1 MRLHI
6 DNLERDLIPI
16 KDFRQAHALPESF
29 SVALFEPKDFAGL
42 AAIDKAGQ
50 EMNSLRQGLLDM
62 LPASLTK
69 MDLLSVSDGQRE
81 AFRAG
86 LYSINEKIGLKP
98 EEVEFA
104 VSGFGDVLQN
114 WAYALIRGKAEFKTL
129 YYHWL
134 NESIRVSQNLH
145 EYSHQGQLWRVNIL
159 NHAYGRMGLKLQIGE
174 DVYYLADSIY
184 SCPAEGYMLGLLG
197 EICEAIKARLTA

>member
-1 MRLHI
+1 MRLII
-6 DNLERDLIPI
+6 DNAERELIPI

-29 SVALFEPKDFAGL
+29 SVALFEPKDFSGL
-42 AAIDKAGQ
+42 AALDHAGQ
-50 EMNSLRQGLLDM
+50 EMNQLRQGVL
-62 LPASLTK
+62 
-69 MDLLSVSDGQRE
+69 DLLPTTIPKYDLLELAEGLQA

-86 LYSINEKIGLKP
+86 LYAINGQIGLKI

-104 VSGFGDVLQN
+104 VAGFGDMLRN
-114 WAYALIRGKAEFKTL
+114 WVYALFARRADFKAI
-129 YYHWL
+129 YYQWL
-134 NESIRVSQNLH
+134 NDSIRVSQNLH

-174 DVYYLADSIY
+174 DVYYLADSVY

>member
-1 MRLHI
+1 MQLI
-6 DNLERDLIPI
+6 IENAERQLLPI
-16 KDFRQAHALPESF
+16 KDFRQAHALTESF

-62 LPASLTK
+62 LPANLSK

-114 WAYALIRGKAEFKTL
+114 WVYALIRGNADFRVIYTQ
-129 YYHWL
+129 WL
-134 NESIRVSQNLH
+134 NDSIRVSQNIH
-145 EYSHQGQLWRVNIL
+145 DYPHQGQVWHVKLL
-159 NHAYGRMGLKLQIGE
+159 NHAYGRMGLKVQIGE
-174 DVYYLADSIY
+174 DVYYLADSVY
-184 SCPAEGYMLGLLG
+184 SCPAEGYMLGLLNDL
-197 EICEAIKARLTA
+197 CEAMKIRLKA